1 MRILIA
7 EDDPVSS
14 RLLATTLKIW
24 GHEVVV
30 TRTGLEAWAV
40 LQQEDTPLL
49 AILDWMMPGMDG
61 VEVCRKVR
69 QEISASSIY
78 IILLTAMSRKENLI
92 EGLEAGADD
101 YLTKPFN
108 RQELKVRLQTGGR
121 IVELQS
127 SLRERVR
134 ELEQAIIERKRAEGE
149 LRNLTLTD
157 SLTGL
162 YNHRGFFTL
171 AEHHAK
177 GARRTG
183 QSSLLIYADMDAL
196 KQINDTF
203 GHNEG
208 SLAIANTAKILRQT
222 FRDSDILARL
232 GGDEFAILA
241 PAVSSNEI
249 DTIIE
254 RLRVNIAVFNEQS
267 MRGYQLSL
275 SIGSVLIDHR
285 NGSSIEEL
293 LAQADRAMYGNK
305 LSKRANAGSDTA
317 IHKGFM
323 PRQPEASSRPERADR
338 AQ

>member
-14 RLLATTLKIW
+14 RLLATTLTKW

-30 TRTGLEAWAV
+30 TATGLEAWAA
-40 LQQEDTPLL
+40 LREQDAPLL
-49 AILDWMMPGMDG
+49 AILDWMMPGMNG

-69 QEISASSIY
+69 QEISDSPIY
-78 IILLTAMSRKENLI
+78 IILLTALNRKEDLI
-92 EGLEAGADD
+92 QGLEAGADD

-108 RQELKVRLQTGGR
+108 RHELRVRLKVGGR

-127 SLRERVR
+127 TLRERVR
-134 ELEQAIIERKRAEGE
+134 ELEQAIVERKRAEDE
-149 LRNLTLTD
+149 LRNLSLTD
-157 SLTGL
+157 NLTGL

-171 AEHHAK
+171 ADHQTK
-177 GARRTG
+177 SARRTG
-183 QSSLLIYADMDAL
+183 QSSLLIYADMDGL

-208 SLAIANTAKILRQT
+208 SLAIAKTAEILRLT

-241 PAVSSNEI
+241 PAVSRQQT
-249 DTIIE
+249 DIIIA
-254 RLRVNIAVFNEQS
+254 RLRVNIAVHNLQAKL
-267 MRGYQLSL
+267 GYQLSL
-275 SIGSVLIDHR
+275 SIGAVVIDHR

-293 LAQADRAMYGNK
+293 MVEADRAMYADK
-305 LSKRANAGSDTA
+305 RSKRANAGSDIA
-317 IHKGFM
+317 IHEF
-323 PRQPEASSRPERADR
+323 PTRQLEAPKLPELEPV
-338 AQ
+338 